1 MKISTLLPAALAAL
15 TLTAL
20 TTTSNAAP
28 AGNDGG
34 YATRAE
40 RSPNGKD
47 VFVRLVKVPK
57 AKTVAEARDCP
68 MMKAADMCDRMTG
81 GAATPKG

>member
-15 TLTAL
+15 TFTAL
-20 TTTSNAAP
+20 MTAANAAP
-28 AGNDGG
+28 AGNDGA
-34 YATRAE
+34 YITRAE

-47 VFVRLVKVPK
+47 VFVRVVKVPK
-57 AKTVAEARDCP
+57 AKAVAETSDCP

-81 GAATPKG
+81 SAPTPKG

>member
-20 TTTSNAAP
+20 TTAANAA

-34 YATRAE
+34 YITRAE

-47 VFVRLVKVPK
+47 VFVRVVKVPK
-57 AKTVAEARDCP
+57 AKAIAEARDCP

-81 GAATPKG
+81 GAPTPKG